1 MTKGRLALPFGGMVV
16 MTASQTSFIALSP
29 CHGQVRLILM
39 TRREGFATNPL
50 KPKEGLNGA
59 PQNFLAGVG
68 AASMIRDTYIS
79 HNQLASAQAVEA
91 MVPVLRKGLENSVN
105 AVRSAPWMKAFD
117 LLE

>member
-1 MTKGRLALPFGGMVV
+1 VLAQADGLPVESDARLGNRTP
-16 MTASQTSFIALSP
+16 SFISLSP

-79 HNQLASAQAVEA
+79 HNQLASAQAVF
-91 MVPVLRKGLENSVN
+91 VLRNGLENSVN
-105 AVRSAPWMKAFD
+105 AVRSAPLMKSLA
-117 LLE
+117 LPE